1 VPNGTFH
8 KSKDIFWDNKS
19 ISIAELFLQI
29 KKAISLKLV
38 RGFSEIAFYV
48 SSIMDLG
55 LPISMRIFLLEDS
68 IFYWIESLHMV
79 ISEAVS

>member
-1 VPNGTFH
+1 M
-8 KSKDIFWDNKS
+8 
-19 ISIAELFLQI
+19 SIAELFLQI

-38 RGFSEIAFYV
+38 RKFSEIAFYV

-68 IFYWIESLHMV
+68 IIYWIESLLMV
-79 ISEAVS
+79 RTEVVS